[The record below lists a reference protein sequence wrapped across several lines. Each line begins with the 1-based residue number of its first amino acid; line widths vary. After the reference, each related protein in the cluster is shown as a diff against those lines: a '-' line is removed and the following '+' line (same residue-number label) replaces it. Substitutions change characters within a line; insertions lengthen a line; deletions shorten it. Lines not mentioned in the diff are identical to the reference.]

1 MLNFAKILLAFACL
15 SIGCTNLSAQKS
27 EWVVEVGAYASKVQA
42 GYFKTL
48 EGVYETLDGNDIF
61 RYYID
66 AKDEKSAQTI
76 RETAKQAGF
85 VNARVIDFEKIRQQC
100 EAQCGFVPPRP
111 TDANLSLKTLPKPP
125 IDPLKVDNPA
135 LAAKPKNGKSKPP
148 KPETNNEPIAAT
160 LEKQPKNI
168 TPADKNKPSKI
179 ANPNPKNSN
188 PKSAKVVQPEPLPAS
203 KPEPIA
209 TSKPEPTTASK
220 PNPDANNRIEWL
232 FFDFDQYA
240 LRDRSK
246 TELQEAAELL
256 KANPT
261 YKIHIFA
268 HTDAKGKDDY
278 NVKLSKNRA
287 EAARKYLKTQGIRDK
302 QILVCAFG
310 EQKHLAKNERK
321 GTDTPE
327 GRQFNR
333 RVELEIVDKNGK
345 VLPLVDTTFV
355 PDDLKY

>member
-15 SIGCTNLSAQKS
+15 SAGCTNLFAQKS

-111 TDANLSLKTLPKPP
+111 TEANLSLKTLPKPP
-125 IDPLKVDNPA
+125 IDPLKVSNPDNPA
-135 LAAKPKNGKSKPP
+135 LAAKPKNGKFKLP
-148 KPETNNEPIAAT
+148 KPETNR
-160 LEKQPKNI
+160 
-168 TPADKNKPSKI
+168 
-179 ANPNPKNSN
+179 
-188 PKSAKVVQPEPLPAS
+188 
-203 KPEPIA
+203 EPIA
-209 TSKPEPTTASK
+209 TSTAQPKNPALTNKPTKTNNPKPTKGLASDPLPDSKSAPLLVSKPEPTTASK
-220 PNPDANNRIEWL
+220 PNPDADNRIEWL

-240 LRDRSK
+240 LRERSQ
-246 TELQEAAELL
+246 TELQEAAALL

-287 EAARKYLKTQGIRDK
+287 EAARKYLKIQGIRDK
-302 QILVCAFG
+302 QIAVCAFG
-310 EQKHLAKNERK
+310 ERKHLAKNERK
-321 GTDTPE
+321 GADTPE

-345 VLPLVDTTFV
+345 VLPLVDSTFV
-355 PDDLKY
+355 PEDLKY